1 MSFDINKINT
11 NEDSNEFVDINKIN
25 EENNSNNE
33 IDYDP
38 EEYMVEDAEE
48 GEQMKFED
56 KVKNFN
62 YEEYKKTNSNNE
74 EENIKINNIKIE
86 EKDEEKC
93 DENLNIEFYETI
105 DNLNFYD
112 IKNYKNNEIEIILK
126 NKGETFWPQNSY
138 IKMDIKFDSEKKIE
152 SFYFNKILI
161 NQGMAVA
168 PSQIIKTKIQLF
180 KGDYNDGSEFGKIT
194 IPFRLVTYDDK
205 PLSKRLI
212 KQINIS
218 KENNNKEIDELNL
231 DYDDNDTD
239 GLTNLQTDFYEL
251 TIKLSELSEFEKDDI
266 YKTITPEMFDIRGNK
281 SGDNFSKGQM
291 RGQKPYDP
299 PLGWTGHGL
308 RVLDCYDNGDN
319 RWLGNKNTKGEWW
332 VAYHGTSI
340 NYVVS
345 ILLNGLKSG
354 KEQYYSNQLDINN
367 NKI

>member
-1 MSFDINKINT
+1 MSFDINKINS
-11 NEDSNEFVDINKIN
+11 NENEFVDINKIN
-25 EENNSNNE
+25 EENNSNDE

-38 EEYMVEDAEE
+38 EEYMVEEEE
-48 GEQMKFED
+48 GEEMTFED

-62 YEEYKKTNSNNE
+62 YEEYKKTNSNIE
-74 EENIKINNIKIE
+74 EENKNDIKVE
-86 EKDEEKC
+86 EKEEEKY
-93 DENLNIEFYETI
+93 DENYNIEFCETI

-212 KQINIS
+212 KQISIS
-218 KENNNKEIDELNL
+218 KDYINKEI
-231 DYDDNDTD
+231 
-239 GLTNLQTDFYEL
+239 GRF
-251 TIKLSELSEFEKDDI
+251 
-266 YKTITPEMFDIRGNK
+266 
-281 SGDNFSKGQM
+281 
-291 RGQKPYDP
+291 
-299 PLGWTGHGL
+299 
-308 RVLDCYDNGDN
+308 
-319 RWLGNKNTKGEWW
+319 
-332 VAYHGTSI
+332 
-340 NYVVS
+340 
-345 ILLNGLKSG
+345 
-354 KEQYYSNQLDINN
+354 
-367 NKI
+367 